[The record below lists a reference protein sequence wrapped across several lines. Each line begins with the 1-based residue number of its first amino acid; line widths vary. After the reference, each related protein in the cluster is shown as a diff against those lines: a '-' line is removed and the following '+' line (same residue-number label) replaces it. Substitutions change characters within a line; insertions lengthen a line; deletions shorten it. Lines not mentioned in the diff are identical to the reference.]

1 MLACDFLT
9 VETVWLTRIYVLFF
23 VSPERRRIEFVA
35 ARATPGRPLS
45 LAASAESADGSP
57 RPAAFISLSALRS
70 CNPSSAAPSTPP
82 SKSEGIKIVRTP
94 IRAPNANAHAQ
105 RWVRTLRSQCLD
117 RILIRAAFSAGGEEG
132 AATAATPP
140 PPELPPLFRS
150 AGVRAPFPDF
160 AGRIVAASAIDRC
173 SGISC
178 QPVTQLVERARPS
191 SGTPQDIGSPFLGH
205 PFRVYAPVS
214 ARLARR
220 FPVPRIRCNSATWAC
235 ATWRRRCSSLWGAKS
250 RAQHA
255 DLQANRILAH
265 H

>member
-160 AGRIVAASAIDRC
+160 SGRIVAASAIGR
-173 SGISC
+173 S
-178 QPVTQLVERARPS
+178 
-191 SGTPQDIGSPFLGH
+191 
-205 PFRVYAPVS
+205 
-214 ARLARR
+214 
-220 FPVPRIRCNSATWAC
+220 
-235 ATWRRRCSSLWGAKS
+235 
-250 RAQHA
+250 
-255 DLQANRILAH
+255 
-265 H
+265 